1 MTVFILASLAA
12 CSAAETAASLEPT
25 EEKLTVAVGIA
36 PHASFVEAVAGDL
49 AKVVT
54 MVPPGDNPETFQ
66 PTMTQM
72 QALSDA
78 AVYFSQDLPTEEAS
92 ILPKLPDFNQDIV
105 VVDLFAA
112 VAKEYPLLPSAHS
125 HGHDD
130 DDDEEFSHKEEYDHH
145 LWLSP
150 KRAAAMVQTIVDT
163 LCGLNEANAE
173 IFRANAKRYI
183 AELEELDAELKT
195 TLSSLGNKSFIIY
208 HSAYAYFADDYGLEM
223 IGIEIEGK
231 QATAAELKKVIA
243 LARQLG
249 IKTVFYQ
256 QEFDGNQARTIAEEI
271 SGTAMQA
278 APLSPDYTGA
288 LRKFAAALTGQAE
301 NE

>member
-1 MTVFILASLAA
+1 MRKCAAALLAVLMLASFAA
-12 CSAAETAASLEPT
+12 CSAVETAASLDPA

-54 MVPPGDNPETFQ
+54 MVPPGDNPETYQ

-72 QALSDA
+72 KALSDA
-78 AVYFSQDLPTEEAS
+78 AVYFSQDLPTEKAS

-112 VAKEYPLLPSAHS
+112 VSKEYPLLPSAHS

-130 DDDEEFSHKEEYDHH
+130 DDDDDEKFSYKEEYDHH

-150 KRAAAMVQTIVDT
+150 KRAAAMVQTIADT

-173 IFRANAKRYI
+173 IFKANAKRYI
-183 AELEELDAELKT
+183 AELEELDTELKT

-208 HSAYAYFADDYGLEM
+208 HPAYAYFADDYGLEM

-256 QEFDGNQARTIAEEI
+256 QEFDARTV
-271 SGTAMQA
+271 
-278 APLSPDYTGA
+278 
-288 LRKFAAALTGQAE
+288 R
-301 NE
+301 